1 MVRFLRKGVLF
12 ILLFA
17 GVVTPAAADPILMFL
32 LGVAR
37 DMIEAQAA
45 KPRSAP
51 APDFVPDAARVYPG
65 TTVEPEQLRR
75 LIDDSFVYLSDA
87 QRKEIF
93 DSLHEALMSPKNAA
107 VRGAMIQYFAEKAV
121 TVRAAQAKLA
131 QLSSGEK
138 QNLAAGFRKEVTG
151 LSPEEQAQLGR
162 LLRDGL
168 LPIPNDLNQML
179 LAAFDAPR

>member
-1 MVRFLRKGVLF
+1 MLRFLRKGALF
-12 ILLFA
+12 TLLFA
-17 GVVTPAAADPILMFL
+17 GVATPACADPILMFL

-51 APDFVPDAARVYPG
+51 APEFSSNPARVYPG

-75 LIDDSFVYLSDA
+75 LIDDSFIYLNDA

-93 DSLHEALMSPKNAA
+93 GSLHEALMDPKNAA
-107 VRGAMIQYFAEKAV
+107 VRGAMIQYFIDRAL
-121 TVRAAQAKLA
+121 TVRAARAQLA
-131 QLSSGEK
+131 QLSTGEK
-138 QNLAAGFRKEVTG
+138 ENLAAGFRKEITG
-151 LSPEEQAQLGR
+151 LSSEEQARLGE
-162 LLRDGL
+162 LLRTGL
-168 LPIPNDLNQML
+168 LPIPYDLNQML